1 VASKIPGIV
10 VPLDQ
15 SFNGL
20 VGLAVSEADEHTARG
35 DLPVR
40 RELMQ
45 PWGIVH
51 GGVFATIAESL
62 ASWATATV
70 VLGEGQAAMGLSNNT
85 SFLRPIG
92 EGTIHALATR
102 RHRGRTTWVWDV
114 DMTDDQGRLCASSRV
129 TIAVRPIDASARA

>member
-1 VASKIPGIV
+1 MASKIPGIV

-62 ASWATATV
+62 ASWATAMV
-70 VLGEGQAAMGLSNNT
+70 VLGDGQAAMGLSNNT

>member
-1 VASKIPGIV
+1 MASKIPGIV

>member
-62 ASWATATV
+62 ASWATAMV
-70 VLGEGQAAMGLSNNT
+70 VLGDGQAAMGLSNNT